1 MDTSNR
7 KITFDE
13 NGVCNHCKDY
23 KTKVQPHLLSLEKAK
38 FELNKKVQEIKDA
51 GKGEKY
57 DVILGLSGGVDSSY
71 LAYVAKQQGL
81 RPLLVHLNNGWDAEF
96 AKRNI
101 EKIVNKTEF
110 DYFQHT
116 LNWEEFKD
124 LQIAYLR
131 ASVVDIEAPTDHAIA
146 AVVWGLAEYHDVKYV
161 LSGVNSA
168 TESFMP
174 YGWNYPKLI
183 LANLL
188 AIHEKFGKTELK
200 SFPTLG
206 LNKTVYYMK
215 VKGIQEVGLLDACE
229 YNIKKAKQQLKDE
242 FDWEDYPRKH
252 YESIFT
258 KFYQSYILPVKFG
271 IDKRRVHLSNLIFS
285 NQMTRG
291 EALQD
296 IEEPL
301 YSTEEELMY
310 DYGYIIQKLG
320 LRPQE
325 FEEIMAL
332 PIVSHYSFPGD
343 EMTAETKALLK
354 KEGK

>member
-1 MDTSNR
+1 MDTSNH
-7 KITFDE
+7 KITFDKK
-13 NGVCNHCKDY
+13 GICNHCKDY
-23 KTKVQPHLLSLEKAK
+23 ETKVLSYALSPEKAK
-38 FELNKKVQEIKDA
+38 IELDKIVRKIKDA
-51 GKGEKY
+51 GEGKQY

-71 LAYVAKQQGL
+71 LAYIAKQQAL
-81 RPLLVHLNNGWDAEF
+81 RPLLVHVNNGWDADF
-96 AKRNI
+96 ATKNI
-101 EKIVNKTEF
+101 AKIVDKTGF
-110 DYFQHT
+110 DYHEHV
-116 LNWEEFKD
+116 LDWEEFKD
-124 LQIAYLR
+124 LQLSYLR

-146 AVVWGLAEYHDVKYV
+146 AVVWGLADYHNVTYV

-188 AIHEKFGKTELK
+188 AIHAKFGKTELK
-200 SFPTLG
+200 TFPTLG
-206 LNKTVYYMK
+206 LNKTIYYMK

-229 YNIKKAKQQLKDE
+229 YNIKKVKRQLKDE

-285 NQMTRG
+285 NQMTRE

-296 IEEPL
+296 VEEPL
-301 YSTEEELMY
+301 YSTEEELIY
-310 DYGYIIQKLG
+310 DYGRVIQKLG
-320 LRPQE
+320 LSPKE

-332 PIVSHYSFPGD
+332 PIISHYSFPD
-343 EMTAETKALLK
+343 DVMTTETKALLK
-354 KEGK
+354 SEGK